1 MNGFA
6 MHGLEGLVWCYV
18 CVAMRLGPI
27 LATLPPF
34 SFRGVSWLVRALL
47 LTMVSLSVTPLV
59 ALEVSIQVPE
69 TIVSGVAVLVG
80 ELILGATIALGVQ
93 FFLGAFQTVGNTLA
107 ELGGQGLVD
116 AQDDQGVSNQ
126 IEKILVW
133 VSGAL
138 FVLVGGH
145 RWVLR
150 LVIETFE
157 RLPLGTRFETTDW
170 LYELPFRFGYALS
183 IALSVALPAAVVMI
197 AVGIAKVWIMRSLS
211 AWDRQAVGGPLQAMG
226 LVWGLVLSFSA
237 MGWVYQYEL
246 ADWIDQTQRMLI
258 EPQRWSSSGEERSVR
273 ADG

>member
-59 ALEVSIQVPE
+59 ALEVSIRIPE
-69 TIVSGVAVLVG
+69 TMVSGVAVLVG

-93 FFLGAFQTVGNTLA
+93 FFLGAFQTVGNMLA

-157 RLPLGTRFETTDW
+157 RLPLGTSFETTDW

-183 IALSVALPAAVVMI
+183 IALGVALPAAVVMI
-197 AVGIAKVWIMRSLS
+197 AVGIAKVWIMRSLH
-211 AWDRQAVGGPLQAMG
+211 AWDRQAVGGPLQAIG
-226 LVWGLVLSFSA
+226 LVWGLVLSLSA

-246 ADWIDQTQRMLI
+246 ADWLDQTQRMLI

>member
-1 MNGFA
+1 
-6 MHGLEGLVWCYV
+6 
-18 CVAMRLGPI
+18 MRLGPI

-34 SFRGVSWLVRALL
+34 SFRGVSWLIRALL

-93 FFLGAFQTVGNTLA
+93 FFLGAFQTVGNMLA

-145 RWVLR
+145 RWVLS

-157 RLPLGTRFETTDW
+157 RLPLGTSFETTDW

-211 AWDRQAVGGPLQAMG
+211 AWDRQAVGGPLQAIG

>member
-1 MNGFA
+1 
-6 MHGLEGLVWCYV
+6 
-18 CVAMRLGPI
+18 MRLGPI

-34 SFRGVSWLVRALL
+34 SFRGVSWLIRALL

-59 ALEVSIQVPE
+59 ALEVSIRVPE
-69 TIVSGVAVLVG
+69 TMVSGVAVLVG

-145 RWVLR
+145 RWVLH

-157 RLPLGTRFETTDW
+157 RLPLGTSFETTDW

-197 AVGIAKVWIMRSLS
+197 AVGIAKVWIMRSLH
-211 AWDRQAVGGPLQAMG
+211 AWDRQAVGGPLQAIG

>member
-59 ALEVSIQVPE
+59 ALEVSIRVPE
-69 TIVSGVAVLVG
+69 TMVSGVAVLVG

-93 FFLGAFQTVGNTLA
+93 FFLGAFQTVGNMLA

-145 RWVLR
+145 RWVLH
-150 LVIETFE
+150 LVIGTFE
-157 RLPLGTRFETTDW
+157 RLPLGTSFETNHW

-183 IALSVALPAAVVMI
+183 IALGVALPAAVVMI
-197 AVGIAKVWIMRSLS
+197 AVGIAKVWIMRSLN

-226 LVWGLVLSFSA
+226 LVWGMVLSLSA

-246 ADWIDQTQRMLI
+246 ADWLDQTQRMLI